1 GGGQPLLLS
10 FVGDA
15 YRFRGHRDRIVVDQC
30 VPVFQCAL
38 VTVSHVGVEG
48 SGKGHV
54 VLGNVVL
61 SRRGA
66 PARVDRRGVHQTHV
80 ALPEVTHHFT
90 VVQDAQPRDGEQDP
104 QVSFLASP
112 LGQGSQEFVQVGG
125 PSGEEDGVVVRG
137 THVEGHAAEQTC
149 LRGIPQ
155 RGADVLLGVPGG
167 EPAEVLFVGPTQRG
181 DEQVGVVVV
190 VDERRAGFLLQA
202 VHVGTQGS
210 HVLGVAGGGSQQT
223 GDLPVL
229 ESVGGH
235 GGGDHGHVR
244 RAEAFGDLPG
254 GLDADAHA
262 GDRDQGCLRV
272 LRHRQEVVHDLF
284 PLFLLTADVGQ
295 NQPDL
300 WCGITEVVRVVSPH
314 LGGVGPFQGPL
325 HPDRVHRTHLTERE
339 RAQEG
344 DGDDV
349 STGHT
354 LVLLGDEVLY
364 LGVGLVEDVVRVG
377 DPHTL
382 AADR

>member
-1 GGGQPLLLS
+1 RPRHSGATENRGGSVADHVRVRKGCVLLHGQLDDGYVTPHRLSGEIVAVTEDPTTGGHGVGAVEQHQLGVDLLGGGQPLLLS

-54 VLGNVVL
+54 VLGDVVL

-66 PARVDRRGVHQTHV
+66 PARVGRRGVHQTHV
-80 ALPEVTHHFT
+80 ALPEGTHHFT

-137 THVEGHAAEQTC
+137 AHVEGHAAEQTC

-190 VDERRAGFLLQA
+190 V
-202 VHVGTQGS
+202 
-210 HVLGVAGGGSQQT
+210 
-223 GDLPVL
+223 
-229 ESVGGH
+229 
-235 GGGDHGHVR
+235 
-244 RAEAFGDLPG
+244 
-254 GLDADAHA
+254 
-262 GDRDQGCLRV
+262 
-272 LRHRQEVVHDLF
+272 
-284 PLFLLTADVGQ
+284 
-295 NQPDL
+295 
-300 WCGITEVVRVVSPH
+300 
-314 LGGVGPFQGPL
+314 
-325 HPDRVHRTHLTERE
+325 
-339 RAQEG
+339 
-344 DGDDV
+344 
-349 STGHT
+349 
-354 LVLLGDEVLY
+354 
-364 LGVGLVEDVVRVG
+364 
-377 DPHTL
+377 
-382 AADR
+382 